1 LMLSLSLAL
10 AWRGVASASA
20 SASAW
25 ASHVTGFDFE
35 ECRGNAGRS
44 AGVRGGKDNGGLQS
58 RRRGSIT
65 LRSSPHPKPPT
76 GYPREAVGD
85 LMGLNGKMVG
95 DPFWKPQ
102 KT

>member
-1 LMLSLSLAL
+1 
-10 AWRGVASASA
+10 
-20 SASAW
+20 
-25 ASHVTGFDFE
+25 
-35 ECRGNAGRS
+35 
-44 AGVRGGKDNGGLQS
+44 
-58 RRRGSIT
+58 